1 MAMIKDGR
9 NIFKNGEPY
18 DTQHLMHELEVN
30 ETTLKHQNEQLI
42 EAQEELRVAND
53 EMIFIQDELRRTRD
67 RYIDMFINAPVAY
80 FTVDLLNN
88 RITEVNFAAAD
99 LLQAT
104 RSYIIHKR
112 LIKFV
117 DPAFT
122 DTFHFCIRKTL
133 EEPHRGTCELKMQ
146 TINGQSF
153 WALMNVAGIT
163 QSKQIRIAVIDI
175 TDRKKAEQI
184 KDDFIGMVSHE
195 LRTPLTII
203 MGSIKVARSEGLT
216 TDEIG
221 ELLKEADGGTESL
234 SHILDN
240 LIELSRYQSNRLSLS
255 RVRSNIH
262 DIIREIVKFES
273 DKLDKN
279 RLQMELPAKLSD
291 VEIDSIRIHEIFH
304 NLIDNAVK
312 YSPAD
317 SEIKITAKQEKQDI
331 IIQVTDHGKGISP
344 EEQAKLFAPFERL
357 RETSTT
363 RPGMG
368 LGLVV
373 CKRLVEAHGGRIW
386 VDSKPGLGTTFGFSL
401 PLHTSHSSA

>member
-1 MAMIKDGR
+1 MAMIKDGG
-9 NIFKNGEPY
+9 NIIKNRDPDDDQRLVHQLEASETALKRQN
-18 DTQHLMHELEVN
+18 TQLLE
-30 ETTLKHQNEQLI
+30 T
-42 EAQEELRVAND
+42 QEELRVASD

-67 RYIDMFINAPVAY
+67 RYIDMFVNAPVAY

-99 LLQAT
+99 LLQVT
-104 RSYIIHKR
+104 RNHIINKT
-112 LIKFV
+112 LVKFV
-117 DPAFT
+117 DPTFT
-122 DTFHFCIRKTL
+122 EAFHFCVRKTL

-146 TINGQSF
+146 TINGRSF
-153 WALMNVAGIT
+153 WALMNVAGIP
-163 QSKQIRIAVIDI
+163 QSKQIRIAIIDI

-216 TDEIG
+216 TDEIV
-221 ELLKEADGGTESL
+221 ELLKEADEGTESL

-240 LIELSRYQSNRLSLS
+240 LIELSRYRSNRLSLA
-255 RVRSNIH
+255 RVVSNIH
-262 DIIREIVKFES
+262 DIIREIVKYES
-273 DKLDKN
+273 EKLGKN
-279 RLQMELPAKLSD
+279 RMKVELPAKLPD
-291 VEIDSIRIHEIFH
+291 VEIDRIRIQEIFH

-312 YSPAD
+312 YSPAA

-331 IIQVTDHGKGISP
+331 IIQVADHGKGISL

-363 RPGMG
+363 MSGMG

-386 VDSKPGLGTTFGFSL
+386 VDSRPGYGTTFGFSL
-401 PLHTSHSSA
+401 PLHTSHSSG